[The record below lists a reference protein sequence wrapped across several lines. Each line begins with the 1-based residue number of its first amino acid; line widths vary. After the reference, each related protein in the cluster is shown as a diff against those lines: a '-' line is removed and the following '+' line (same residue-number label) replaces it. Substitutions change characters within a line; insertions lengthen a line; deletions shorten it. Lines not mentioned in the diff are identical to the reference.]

1 MTLSSCGFTLRGQVN
16 LDPRLAQVYV
26 KGEELELVRRLEDG
40 LEFGGST
47 IADSEGNA
55 SSVINLFDVEY
66 TRETNA
72 TNSRGRVTSYSLKYN
87 VSFRVHDAQGR
98 LLWYGTPI
106 TATRTL
112 AFSGVRATQ
121 KSGEEEFLQAEMQR
135 DIVPR
140 ILRQIGS
147 IGNAA
152 SG

>member
-1 MTLSSCGFTLRGQVN
+1 MRGQVD
-16 LDPRLAQVYV
+16 LDPRLVQVYV

-40 LEFGGST
+40 LEFSGST
-47 IADSEGNA
+47 IADSEGSA
-55 SSVINLFDVEY
+55 STVINLFDVEY

-72 TNSRGRVTSYSLKYN
+72 TNSRGRVTSYRLKYD
-87 VSFRVHDAQGR
+87 VSFRVRDAQGR
-98 LLWYGTPI
+98 LLWDGTPI
-106 TATRTL
+106 TVTRTL
-112 AFSGVRATQ
+112 TFSGVLTTQ

-147 IGNAA
+147 IGSIGSIGNAA